1 MKSPRI
7 VTGIVFAGVAALA
20 GGASA
25 DSTPYGMWQ
34 AEVNVDE
41 SFNRSKSVDR
51 SIDGSFNTYRQKSE
65 DNDYTSSVSEDNDY
79 TSSVSEDNDYT
90 SSVVEDNDI
99 TKDLRWN
106 YESTSSWES
115 SVDTRYDATKVGDL
129 NSHKVQYLDA
139 GHEAS
144 QQVDG
149 SATGHTTDTQGGDLF
164 LSLGNDQ
171 GYGFKPVI
179 NTADSTVVV
188 AGDSNAPIVTE
199 QIMAGGSII
208 DLSDSAFGNTSS
220 LVQGDVEQRS
230 GAIVDQSGD
239 SANSVA
245 DPMSVAV
252 QR

>member
-41 SFNRSKSVDR
+41 SFNRSTSVDR
-51 SIDGSFNTYRQKSE
+51 SIDGSFNTYRQK
-65 DNDYTSSVSEDNDY
+65 SEDNDY

>member
-1 MKSPRI
+1 
-7 VTGIVFAGVAALA
+7 
-20 GGASA
+20 
-25 DSTPYGMWQ
+25 
-34 AEVNVDE
+34 
-41 SFNRSKSVDR
+41 
-51 SIDGSFNTYRQKSE
+51 
-65 DNDYTSSVSEDNDY
+65 
-79 TSSVSEDNDYT
+79 
-90 SSVVEDNDI
+90 
-99 TKDLRWN
+99 
-106 YESTSSWES
+106 
-115 SVDTRYDATKVGDL
+115 VDTRYDATKVGDL
-129 NSHKVQYLDA
+129 ISHKYQYLDA

-149 SATGHTTDTQGGDLF
+149 SATGHTTDTQGGDVF

-199 QIMAGGSII
+199 QILAGGSII
-208 DLSDSAFGNTSS
+208 DLSGSAFGNTSS

-230 GAIVDQSGD
+230 GAIVDQRGD

>member
-20 GGASA
+20 GAASA

-51 SIDGSFNTYRQKSE
+51 SIDGSFNTHRQK
-65 DNDYTSSVSEDNDY
+65 SEDNDY